1 MSVQWR
7 ENQESSK
14 MKSKGKRM
22 LITSKKWCLFLLP
35 LANKAII
42 IKRIFFWAEGCYV
55 KKNTNLWKIVQ
66 LYNYHLELYL
76 LLLNLS
82 LLSCIMFVTNW
93 MLHILMCLFC
103 RPDFISPLDDLAFDM
118 YQDPEIAGIIR
129 KLEKKKQEAV
139 LRKTIFLH
147 IKIRKQYQCYGNIIP
162 LILILCPINI
172 KCSLF

>member
-1 MSVQWR
+1 MSR
-7 ENQESSK
+7 
-14 MKSKGKRM
+14 G
-22 LITSKKWCLFLLP
+22 LL
-35 LANKAII
+35 
-42 IKRIFFWAEGCYV
+42 C
-55 KKNTNLWKIVQ
+55 KKNYKFMEDRSI
-66 LYNYHLELYL
+66 NYHLELYL

-172 KCSLF
+172 KCSLFKKNIVIHRYIWITEQKKKIS